1 MDLQDLFIP
10 GVTALATIAVSW
22 GVIRTEVSGM
32 RETLKELQRAH
43 EDLKERAITKEQCRE
58 SHNRADKQ
66 FDELKSDIKEIK
78 NMMTKLFIKIGI
90 GNEQD

>member
-32 RETLKELQRAH
+32 KESLKELQRAH
-43 EDLKERAITKEQCRE
+43 EDLKEKAITREQCRE
-58 SHNRADKQ
+58 AHGRTDRQ
-66 FDELKSDIKEIK
+66 FDEVKTDIRDIKK
-78 NMMTKLFIKIGI
+78 MLTDLLIKIGG
-90 GNEQD
+90 GNE